1 MTQRQ
6 ATDSNATEE
15 YVNLT
20 SNMIMIV
27 HFHNM
32 YRPTVTQGKQVD
44 FVMYFFLRK
53 IVHQQTLYS
62 AFVLQ

>member
-20 SNMIMIV
+20 SNMIMLV
-27 HFHNM
+27 HFHN
-32 YRPTVTQGKQVD
+32 
-44 FVMYFFLRK
+44 L
-53 IVHQQTLYS
+53 L
-62 AFVLQ
+62 